1 MSSSIHVAFYIR
13 GHEFFIIG
21 YLDLVSLPFY
31 YLITLAYVMSHILR
45 LPWGHGIR
53 CRFRQLLLGQAFEIW
68 LIFRYHHASSSGKCL
83 CDVWTRFNC
92 RYGWLGLHIWWWM
105 IRCCLIFFFI
115 YHTSDVILGHIFL
128 SIKIYRSSWSCMII
142 STYEIHTEIMT
153 CLLSYHDPLVET
165 LLGHLV
171 SPILFY
177 I

>member
-53 CRFRQLLLGQAFEIW
+53 CRFRQLLLRQAFEIW

-83 CDVWTRFNC
+83 CDVWTRFSC
-92 RYGWLGLHIWWWM
+92 GYGWSRLHIWWWM
-105 IRCCLIFFFI
+105 IQCCLIFRSTI
-115 YHTSDVILGHIFL
+115 HLMPYGSIFPFRL
-128 SIKIYRSSWSCMII
+128 IFVDLHEVTWSSLLTRCMSSW
-142 STYEIHTEIMT
+142 
-153 CLLSYHDPLVET
+153 
-165 LLGHLV
+165 
-171 SPILFY
+171 
-177 I
+177 